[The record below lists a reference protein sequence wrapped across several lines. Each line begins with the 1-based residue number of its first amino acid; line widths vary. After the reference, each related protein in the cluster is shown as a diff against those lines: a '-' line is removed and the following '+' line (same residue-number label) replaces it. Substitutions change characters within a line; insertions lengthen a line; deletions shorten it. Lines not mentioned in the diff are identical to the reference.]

1 MIIIIKERATL
12 KQVEQM
18 MQVLRVYIKVAVDI
32 EKGILAGGAERHS
45 ECEGALLE
53 DGSRQLDIWGVD
65 WWL

>member
-1 MIIIIKERATL
+1 
-12 KQVEQM
+12 M